1 MTNGIINKIKQLFN
15 KNNEKNREK
24 LNRQIKV
31 RFPSHMGDE
40 TKLLTIQQLQQDF
53 DHYLIFD
60 PKMHQ
65 QVDLRELANLE
76 DVNEVV
82 ALPHITGGSV

>member
-1 MTNGIINKIKQLFN
+1 MIDKIIRKIKQLFI

-31 RFPSHMGDE
+31 RFPSPMGDE
-40 TKLLTIQQLQQDF
+40 TKLVTVRQLQQDF
-53 DHYLIFD
+53 DHYLIFN
-60 PKMHQ
+60 PKIHQ
-65 QVDLRELANLE
+65 QVDLRDLANLE

-82 ALPHITGGSV
+82 ALPSITGGNI